1 MRKSITSEEMI
12 FLLICRQVWQ
22 SLGDMSQ
29 QHAMT
34 EFVRNLIELC
44 PQFTPYIKAHQA
56 ERDQLEKERLVQ
68 LFYLLHRVRVVL
80 LE

>member
-1 MRKSITSEEMI
+1 
-12 FLLICRQVWQ
+12 
-22 SLGDMSQ
+22 MSQ

-34 EFVRNLIELC
+34 EFVRSLIELC

-68 LFYLLHRVRVVL
+68 LVYYLLNRVRTIVYFKITFIL
-80 LE
+80 K